1 MQMENI
7 MVLLGP
13 IAYNQGENEVQK
25 REVSICRQH
34 ITATYEIKEGTYM
47 GFDLKIEFNKN
58 ILKLFSQVFRQKF
71 WKIQKG
77 IDRGS

>member
-13 IAYNQGENEVQK
+13 IAYNEGQTEVQK
-25 REVSICRQH
+25 REVSICRQQ
-34 ITATYEIKEGTYM
+34 ITATYEIKEVTYM
-47 GFDLKIEFNKN
+47 VFDLKIEFNKN

-71 WKIQKG
+71 
-77 IDRGS
+77 

>member
-25 REVSICRQH
+25 KEVSIYRQH
-34 ITATYEIKEGTYM
+34 ITATYEIKEVTYM
-47 GFDLKIEFNKN
+47 VFDLKIEFNKN
-58 ILKLFSQVFRQKF
+58 IFKLLSQVFRQKF
-71 WKIQKG
+71 
-77 IDRGS
+77 

>member
-34 ITATYEIKEGTYM
+34 ITATYEIKEVTYM
-47 GFDLKIEFNKN
+47 VFDLKIEFNKN
-58 ILKLFSQVFRQKF
+58 IFKLFSQVLRQKF
-71 WKIQKG
+71 
-77 IDRGS
+77 